1 MKNTTHLLL
10 GCIALLAC
18 SPVHGQETSAR
29 SIALP
34 RQALGQSVRDLGARF
49 GINVVAPSDLLAGR
63 TAPAISGRYEARAAL
78 SALLAGSG
86 LHAEL
91 NGDTWIILADAPDDG
106 EWRQDASVR
115 DIVVTGTRL
124 RGAPVASPVIG
135 IDRRKMRD
143 AARADLGDVVRRI
156 PQSFGGG
163 QNPGIGSNVP
173 TGSGGDVGGGS
184 SLNLR
189 GLGSDATLTL
199 LNGRRLAYTAA
210 LQSVDVSAIPLAAVE
225 RIEIVPDG
233 ASAIYGSDAVAGVA
247 NIILRRDYNGL
258 ETGARL
264 AATSGGGG
272 FQQRYDALAGG
283 AWASGGVMAAYEHG
297 SSSAIRAN
305 DRSYARTRSPGL
317 DLFPALAHDSVA
329 ASAHQSLGE
338 TVTASVDGLFNRR
351 TSEQTLP
358 TRPGGDLSAGRAT
371 FFSTDK
377 SWGVAPSLEWRIG
390 GGWRASLSGTY
401 GEERVDF
408 HQLQCAAA
416 ACTDSGANFYR
427 NTARS
432 FELGGDGPLFTLP
445 GGDARLALGG
455 GYRRIGFQRFS
466 ASVSAVNTRHAQDS
480 VYGYAE
486 LGLPLIGPDQTMAL
500 VERLDVDLAARYER
514 YPGIGDVLTPKI
526 GAAWGVTP
534 DVALKGSWGRS
545 YRAPTLFQQY
555 QPRAAALYPPRF
567 IGAPGLPAT
576 AAAILIVG
584 GNPDL
589 KPERARTWSAT
600 LDLHPRALP
609 GARLQLSW
617 FDVAYRDRIVA
628 PIALLAQALSNPL
641 YADRVIRNPDAATQ
655 AAAIAAANSF
665 TNFLGS
671 PYVPA
676 NVIALIDNAYVNAG
690 RQSAHGIDLL
700 ASYDASLGARQSL
713 SLAANISYLKSAQQ
727 LTASQPVTPLA
738 GIIFNPP
745 HWRGHASAS
754 WSAGAVTVTADAGYT
769 GRVRD
774 TRFAPAVDLRG
785 VTTLDLSARYR
796 VAGTGTAFDGLE
808 FTLSAQNLFNAKP
821 APIATTA
828 PSHTPYDSTNYSPVG
843 RLLALEVRKTW

>member
-1 MKNTTHLLL
+1 MKNRTQLLL

-18 SPVHGQETSAR
+18 SPAQGQTAGAR
-29 SIALP
+29 AITLP
-34 RQALGQSVRDLGARF
+34 RQALGKSLRDIGNQF
-49 GINVVAPSDLLAGR
+49 GVNVIAAAELVAGR
-63 TAPAISGRYEARAAL
+63 SAPAIEGRYGAAAAL

-86 LHAEL
+86 LHAEHQ
-91 NGDTWIILADAPDDG
+91 GDAWIIVAGEDG
-106 EWRQDASVR
+106 DGIWNDNIAR

-124 RGAPVASPVIG
+124 RGTPVASPVVS
-135 IDRRKMRD
+135 IDRQRMRD
-143 AARADLGDVVRRI
+143 AARADLGDVIRRI

-225 RIEIVPDG
+225 RIEVVPDG

-247 NIILRRDYNGL
+247 NIILRRDYDGL

-264 AATSGGGG
+264 AATTGGGG

-283 AWASGGVMAAYEHG
+283 SWASGGVMAAYEHG
-297 SSSAIRAN
+297 SSSAIRAG

-317 DLFPALAHDSVA
+317 DLFPALAHDSLV
-329 ASAHQSLGE
+329 ASAHQALGE
-338 TVTASVDGLFNRR
+338 AVTLSIDGLFNRR

-358 TRPGGDLSAGRAT
+358 TFPGGDLSAGRAT
-371 FFSTDK
+371 FFATDK
-377 SWGVAPSLEWRIG
+377 SWGIAPSLEWRLG
-390 GGWRASLSGTY
+390 GGWHTSLAGTI
-401 GEERVDF
+401 GQERVDF

-416 ACTDSGANFYR
+416 TCTDSGANFYR

-432 FELGGDGPLFTLP
+432 VELGGDGPLFALP
-445 GGDARLALGG
+445 GGDARLAVGG
-455 GYRRIGFQRFS
+455 GWRRIGFERFS
-466 ASVSAVNTRHAQDS
+466 AAVSAVNTRHAQES
-480 VYGYAE
+480 YYGYAE
-486 LGLPLIGPDQTMAL
+486 LGLPLVGPDQDVGL
-500 VERLDVDLAARYER
+500 VERLDLDLAARYER
-514 YPGIGDVLTPKI
+514 YPGVGDVLTPKL
-526 GAAWGVTP
+526 GAAWALTP
-534 DVALKGSWGRS
+534 DVTVKGSWGRS

-600 LDLHPRALP
+600 VDLHPRALP
-609 GARLQLSW
+609 GARLQLSY

-628 PIALLAQALSNPL
+628 PIGLLAQALSNPL
-641 YADRVIRNPDAATQ
+641 YADRVIRNPDSATQ
-655 AAAIAAANSF
+655 AAAIAGANSF
-665 TNFLGS
+665 TNFIGS
-671 PYVPA
+671 PYDPA
-676 NVIALIDNAYVNAG
+676 NVIALIDNAFVNAG
-690 RQSAHGIDLL
+690 RQVARGVDVL
-700 ASYDASLGARQSL
+700 ASYDAALPHGQSL
-713 SLAANISYLKSAQQ
+713 SLAANLSYLDSEQQ
-727 LTASQPVTPLA
+727 LTSSQPVTPLA

-745 HWRGHASAS
+745 HWRGNASAS
-754 WSAGAVTVTADAGYT
+754 WSAGSVTLTADASYIG
-769 GRVRD
+769 GVRD
-774 TRFAPAVDLRG
+774 IRFAPTVDLHG
-785 VTTLDLSARYR
+785 MTTFDLSARYR
-796 VAGTGTAFDGLE
+796 VRETGTPLDGLE
-808 FTLSAQNLFNAKP
+808 FTVSAQNLFNAKP